1 MNIYKHEG
9 KGHYIGSV
17 VIVLAE
23 TLSDA
28 KEFIEQY
35 LIDNGLAK
43 EEMNIVEIPIVD
55 SRIIYSQNGDY

>member
-17 VIVLAE
+17 VIVVAE

-35 LIDNGLAK
+35 LIDNGLPN
-43 EEMNIVEIPIVD
+43 EELNITEMPIVD
-55 SRIIYSQNGDY
+55 SRIIYAQNGDY